1 MNAQRFVFTG
11 QREVALETFDIAA
24 PRAHEVLVK
33 THYTLMSTGTEN
45 IVFNR
50 LFEAGT
56 HWDNWVKYPFY
67 PGYLAVGEV
76 IAVGAEVTD
85 RAVGQRVAVR
95 ANHAS
100 HILEPASNVYPVPDT
115 LSSQDATWFGLAKIA
130 FMGARASNY
139 TLGGSLLIIGAGPIG
154 QMTTRWAVAAG
165 LEHIIVVDPVQ
176 SRLEM
181 ALRGGAT
188 AVISEPVD
196 TCREAVLAAMGGT
209 LPAIV
214 NDSTGNAK
222 VFAAALGLAAKFG
235 RVVLLGDTGTPSG
248 QHLTTAALN
257 QGLTIVGAHDCHTDE
272 VWNDA
277 TITRLFFGLA
287 QRGKFDVSG
296 LNTHLFEPEDVVDAY
311 TLVNTRRGET
321 MGVQFHWNDV

>member
-1 MNAQRFVFTG
+1 MQAQRFVFTG
-11 QREVALETFDIAA
+11 QREVSLQQFEIVA
-24 PRAHEVLVK
+24 PGPGQVQIK

-67 PGYLAVGEV
+67 PGYLAVGE
-76 IAVGAEVTD
+76 ISEVGAGVTD
-85 RAVGQRVAVR
+85 RHVGQRVAVR
-95 ANHAS
+95 AGHAS
-100 HILEPASNVYPVPDT
+100 HILAAAADTFPVPEA
-115 LSSQDATWFGLAKIA
+115 LSSRDATWFGLAKIA
-130 FMGARASNY
+130 FMGARVSHY
-139 TLGGSLLIIGAGPIG
+139 TLGSSLLVIGAGPIG
-154 QMTTRWAVAAG
+154 QMTLRWAVAAG
-165 LEHIIVVDPVQ
+165 LEHIVVVDPVE
-176 SRLEM
+176 SRLQM

-188 AVISEPVD
+188 AVISEPVES
-196 TCREAVLAAMGGT
+196 CREAVLRATGGE

-222 VFAAALGLAAKFG
+222 VFAEVLGLTRKFG

-257 QGLTIVGAHDCHTDE
+257 QGLTIVGAHDCHTDD

-277 TITRLFFGLA
+277 SITRLFFNLA
-287 QRGKFDVSG
+287 ERGKFDVTG
-296 LNTHLFEPEDVVDAY
+296 LNTHLFNPDQVVDAY

-321 MGVQFHWNDV
+321 MGVQFNWMP